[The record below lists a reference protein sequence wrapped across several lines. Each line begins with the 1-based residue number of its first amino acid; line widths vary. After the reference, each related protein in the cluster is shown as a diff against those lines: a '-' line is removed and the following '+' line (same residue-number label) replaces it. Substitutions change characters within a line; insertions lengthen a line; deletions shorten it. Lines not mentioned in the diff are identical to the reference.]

1 MARQL
6 VNASASTSLNPGDL
20 ESLVKLLESLKKDIA
35 SLKADLAFLK
45 SENIE
50 TNRKIVSEK
59 YGEVVAKGMA
69 NNAKALS
76 ELARKPA
83 PIIEKLTPDFN
94 EYFSGRAF

>member
-20 ESLVKLLESLKKDIA
+20 ESLVKLLESLTKDIA

-50 TNRKIVSEK
+50 TNRKIVS
-59 YGEVVAKGMA
+59 
-69 NNAKALS
+69 
-76 ELARKPA
+76 
-83 PIIEKLTPDFN
+83 D
-94 EYFSGRAF
+94 

>member
-6 VNASASTSLNPGDL
+6 VNASASLNPSDM
-20 ESLVKLLESLKKDIA
+20 ESLVGLLEGLAKDIA
-35 SLKADLAFLK
+35 SIKSDLTFLK
-45 SENIE
+45 SENMT

-76 ELARKPA
+76 ELAGQPA
-83 PIIEKLTPDFN
+83 PNIEKLTPDFN
-94 EYFSGRAF
+94 EYFSGSVR

>member
-6 VNASASTSLNPGDL
+6 VNASASFNSSDL
-20 ESLVKLLESLKKDIA
+20 ESLVGLLEGLTKDIA
-35 SLKADLAFLK
+35 SIKSDLAFLK

-50 TNRKIVSEK
+50 ANRKIVSEK

>member
-6 VNASASTSLNPGDL
+6 VNASSSFNPSDL
-20 ESLVKLLESLKKDIA
+20 ESLVGLLEGLTKDIA
-35 SLKADLAFLK
+35 SIKSDLAFLK

-50 TNRKIVSEK
+50 ANRKIVSEK

>member
-6 VNASASTSLNPGDL
+6 VNASASLSPRDL
-20 ESLVKLLESLKKDIA
+20 ESLVGLLEGLTKDIA
-35 SLKADLAFLK
+35 SIKSDLAFLK

-50 TNRKIVSEK
+50 ANRKIVSDK
-59 YGEVVAKGMA
+59 FGETVAKGMGS
-69 NNAKALS
+69 NAQALAK
-76 ELARKPA
+76 LAAQPA